1 MTKFM
6 SVGTAAARFQDLSL
20 NPQKLAGQCAKLKCC
35 LNYEVD
41 CYMEANRELPAKDIV
56 LQTADSDYYYFKA
69 DTLARTI
76 AYSTSKDGPFNLV
89 TISVDRAR
97 EVIDMNKHGQKPETL
112 AAEGDEQRETAPEFA
127 DGVGDEALNRFD
139 SARRKKKGN
148 KNRGGE
154 RGGERGDRQN
164 RGEKQERGERPQRQ
178 DRQDRPDQQPQQQQ
192 PQPPRERRPRPQRPN
207 NNNNNRPPR
216 ERRGGNNSQ

>member
-1 MTKFM
+1 
-6 SVGTAAARFQDLSL
+6 LSL

-56 LQTADSDYYYFKA
+56 LQTSDSDYYYFKA

-97 EVIDMNKHGQKPETL
+97 EVIDMNKHGQKPESL
-112 AAEGDEQRETAPEFA
+112 AAEGEEPKEAAPEFA

-139 SARRKKKGN
+139 SARRSKKSRGG
-148 KNRGGE
+148 KNRGG
-154 RGGERGDRQN
+154 GDRPQDKERAD
-164 RGEKQERGERPQRQ
+164 RGKRPERQDRPQRPQRQ
-178 DRQDRPDQQPQQQQ
+178 Q
-192 PQPPRERRPRPQRPN
+192 PQPAPQGGQQGQPPAPKPQRPQRP
-207 NNNNNRPPR
+207 NNRPPR
-216 ERRGGNNSQ
+216 ERNNPGERRGNQGGERSNQNTQSSN